1 MTLDAHVSKL
11 HIVNDDRDQLHSKK
25 KKRTTVYAKV
35 NSLYIA
41 GASKIV
47 HLHSKLTKNIVKSK
61 KLDKNC

>member
-1 MTLDAHVSKL
+1 M
-11 HIVNDDRDQLHSKK
+11 IIEINCIKK
-25 KKRTTVYAKV
+25 KKKKELYAKA